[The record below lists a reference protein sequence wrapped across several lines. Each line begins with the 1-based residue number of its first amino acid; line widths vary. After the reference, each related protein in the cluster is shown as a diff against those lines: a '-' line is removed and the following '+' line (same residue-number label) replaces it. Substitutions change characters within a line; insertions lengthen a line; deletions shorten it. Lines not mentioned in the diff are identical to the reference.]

1 MDTAIAI
8 VGILLGLVFCL
19 CGYAAHRL
27 WCACN
32 GMLLGVSVGSLL
44 GMQLQSPVFM
54 VVCGALLG
62 LGLAVVFFRF
72 ERIGSAVSLAVTG
85 FACGLLILRSF
96 DSTAWPWALLA
107 AGVGAGVSWLRPRP
121 AALTGLALSGSL
133 LLVMS
138 LFGVFTKRYWF
149 VYDPATPL
157 AAGETAVFLFFS
169 VLLMAAAG
177 LALQVGLLRRRDA
190 LSQGYVKIVCVTD
203 GEVSERFKELV
214 LKTSDSK
221 EPRVRIPSS
230 PPTCF

>member
-32 GMLLGVSVGSLL
+32 GMLLGVSGGSLL

-121 AALTGLALSGSL
+121 AGADRAGAQRFAAAGDVPVRRLYEA
-133 LLVMS
+133 LLVCIRS
-138 LFGVFTKRYWF
+138 
-149 VYDPATPL
+149 ATPL
-157 AAGETAVFLFFS
+157 AAWGRRRFFS
-169 VLLMAAAG
+169 
-177 LALQVGLLRRRDA
+177 
-190 LSQGYVKIVCVTD
+190 
-203 GEVSERFKELV
+203 
-214 LKTSDSK
+214 
-221 EPRVRIPSS
+221 SS
-230 PPTCF
+230 ASC

>member
-32 GMLLGVSVGSLL
+32 GMLLGVSGGSLL

-121 AALTGLALSGSL
+121 AGAD
-133 LLVMS
+133 
-138 LFGVFTKRYWF
+138 R
-149 VYDPATPL
+149 
-157 AAGETAVFLFFS
+157 AGAQRF
-169 VLLMAAAG
+169 AAAG
-177 LALQVGLLRRRDA
+177 DVPVRRLYEALLVCIRSGDAFGGGGDGGFSLLQRPADGGGRAGPAGGAAQAPGRWGTGGADA
-190 LSQGYVKIVCVTD
+190 
-203 GEVSERFKELV
+203 
-214 LKTSDSK
+214 
-221 EPRVRIPSS
+221 
-230 PPTCF
+230 

>member
-32 GMLLGVSVGSLL
+32 GMLLGVSGGSLL

-149 VYDPATPL
+149 VYDPGRRLWRRGDGGFSLLQRPADGGGRAGPAGG
-157 AAGETAVFLFFS
+157 AAQAPGRWGTGGA
-169 VLLMAAAG
+169 
-177 LALQVGLLRRRDA
+177 DA
-190 LSQGYVKIVCVTD
+190 
-203 GEVSERFKELV
+203 
-214 LKTSDSK
+214 
-221 EPRVRIPSS
+221 
-230 PPTCF
+230 

>member
-72 ERIGSAVSLAVTG
+72 ERIGSAVSLA
-85 FACGLLILRSF
+85 
-96 DSTAWPWALLA
+96 
-107 AGVGAGVSWLRPRP
+107 
-121 AALTGLALSGSL
+121 LSGSL

-190 LSQGYVKIVCVTD
+190 
-203 GEVSERFKELV
+203 GEQAARTPDNGTPKKSG
-214 LKTSDSK
+214 
-221 EPRVRIPSS
+221 
-230 PPTCF
+230 

>member
-96 DSTAWPWALLA
+96 DSTAWPWAPVCP
-107 AGVGAGVSWLRPRP
+107 GC
-121 AALTGLALSGSL
+121 GLA
-133 LLVMS
+133 
-138 LFGVFTKRYWF
+138 
-149 VYDPATPL
+149 
-157 AAGETAVFLFFS
+157 
-169 VLLMAAAG
+169 
-177 LALQVGLLRRRDA
+177 RRR
-190 LSQGYVKIVCVTD
+190 
-203 GEVSERFKELV
+203 
-214 LKTSDSK
+214 
-221 EPRVRIPSS
+221 
-230 PPTCF
+230 

>member
-1 MDTAIAI
+1 
-8 VGILLGLVFCL
+8 
-19 CGYAAHRL
+19 
-27 WCACN
+27 
-32 GMLLGVSVGSLL
+32 MLMGVSGGSLL

-190 LSQGYVKIVCVTD
+190 
-203 GEVSERFKELV
+203 GEQAARTPDNGAPKKSG
-214 LKTSDSK
+214 
-221 EPRVRIPSS
+221 
-230 PPTCF
+230 

>member
-107 AGVGAGVSWLRPRP
+107 AGDGAGVSWLRPRP

-149 VYDPATPL
+149 VYGPATPL

-190 LSQGYVKIVCVTD
+190 
-203 GEVSERFKELV
+203 GEQAARTPDNGTPKKSG
-214 LKTSDSK
+214 
-221 EPRVRIPSS
+221 
-230 PPTCF
+230 